1 LLSDLLFQKYKEKR
15 DDKGFNALYTPGQQF
30 LLKPDVT

>member
-1 LLSDLLFQKYKEKR
+1 VLSDLLSQKYKEKH
-15 DDKGFNALYTPGQQF
+15 DGKGFNALYTPGLRF